1 MTEGGSMADSAVWQW
16 MQTIY
21 RNDTWVYEVFAV
33 VLVTVFANA
42 LVRLALTRLT
52 SRLAQRTQTYWDDAL
67 IGAAH
72 RPLAWLV
79 WVLGLSVAAGLAEPH
94 AVSEVFQYVPPLRVL
109 AVIVLISWFLVGF
122 IDRAAR
128 ALLASRPGAD
138 PTTTMA
144 VSRLLRVSVLVTAAL
159 VALQSL
165 GFSISGVLAFGGV
178 GGIAVGFAAKDL
190 LANFFGGVMI
200 HLDRPF
206 GVGDWVRSPD
216 RDIEGVVEEIGWR
229 LTTIRTFDKRPL
241 YVPNSA
247 FTTISVENPSRMSHR
262 RIRETIGLRYD
273 DIDVVPALLDDV
285 RAMLIAHPDIDDSQ
299 ILMVNFDTFGES
311 SLQFFVYCFTHTTN
325 WVEFHRVKQVVL
337 VEIMAIIALHGA
349 RVAQPTRRLQ
359 LDPAAPATLDD
370 HTPTTAC

>member
-1 MTEGGSMADSAVWQW
+1 MADNAVWQW
-16 MQTIY
+16 MQAIY
-21 RNDTWVYEVFAV
+21 RNDAWIYEVFAV
-33 VLVTVFANA
+33 VLATVSVNA
-42 LVRLALTRLT
+42 LVRLGLTRLVT
-52 SRLAQRTQTYWDDAL
+52 RLAQRTQTYWDDAL
-67 IGAAH
+67 VGAAR

-94 AVSEVFQYVPPLRVL
+94 AVSEVFAYVPPLRAL
-109 AVIVLISWFLVGF
+109 AVIVLFAWFLIGF
-122 IDRAAR
+122 IDRVAR
-128 ALLASRPGAD
+128 AVTASRPNVD
-138 PTTTMA
+138 PTTALA
-144 VSRLLRVSVLVTAAL
+144 VSRLLRVSVIVTAVL

-206 GVGDWVRSPD
+206 GIGDWIRSPD

-247 FTTISVENPSRMSHR
+247 FTTITVENPSRMSHR

-273 DIDVVPALLDDV
+273 DIDVLPALLDDV
-285 RAMLIAHPDIDDSQ
+285 RALLIAHPDIDDSQ
-299 ILMVNFDTFGES
+299 TLMVNFDTFGES

-325 WVEFHRVKQVVL
+325 WVEFHRIKQAVL
-337 VEIMAIIALHGA
+337 VEIMAIVARHGA

-359 LDPAAPATLDD
+359 LDAAAAAPVHD
-370 HTPTTAC
+370 HAPTTAC